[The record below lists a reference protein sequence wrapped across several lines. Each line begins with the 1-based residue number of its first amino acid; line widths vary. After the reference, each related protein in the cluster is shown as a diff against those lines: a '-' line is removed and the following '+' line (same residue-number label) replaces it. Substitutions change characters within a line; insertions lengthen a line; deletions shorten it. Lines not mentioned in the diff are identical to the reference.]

1 MVELSHLAEDGGSV
15 IGVDIVCVFIYPF
28 VRVNLNSSSLSIQ
41 ELPPN
46 PRGGVDPIPQGLF
59 KEEGTWVVGQKT

>member
-1 MVELSHLAEDGGSV
+1 MVELSRLAEDGGSV
-15 IGVDIVCVFIYPF
+15 IGVEIVFVFIYPF
-28 VRVNLNSSSLSIQ
+28 VRVNLNGSSLSIQ

-59 KEEGTWVVGQKT
+59 QKEGNWVVG